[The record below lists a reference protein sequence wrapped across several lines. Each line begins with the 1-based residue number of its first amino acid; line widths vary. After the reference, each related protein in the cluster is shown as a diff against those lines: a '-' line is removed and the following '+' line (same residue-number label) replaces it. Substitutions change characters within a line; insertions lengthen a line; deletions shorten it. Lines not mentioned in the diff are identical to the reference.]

1 MRMKRKILIV
11 EDEKQIARILTVELY
26 YEGYETVSAN
36 DGQTGLEFALQEE
49 WDVILL
55 DVMLPKMDGI
65 EVLQHFRKVN
75 QHTPVIML
83 TARNT
88 TKDKVNG
95 LDQGA
100 NDYITKPFDIDEVF
114 ARIRAVLRLTQAK
127 PENDQEV
134 LELGGI
140 RLEKGTREASRDGK
154 SIELTSREFDLL
166 AYLME
171 NKNLVLTRDQIIK
184 NVWGYDH
191 FGETNVVDV
200 YVRHLRKKL
209 DIKQTDPILH
219 TYRGVGYSMKEQG
232 K

>member
-1 MRMKRKILIV
+1 MKSRILIV

-36 DGQTGLEFALQEE
+36 DGQTGLELALQEE

-55 DVMLPKMDGI
+55 DVMLPKLGGI
-65 EVLQHFRKVN
+65 EVLQQFRKVN
-75 QHTPVIML
+75 RHTPVVML

-114 ARIRAVLRLTQAK
+114 ARIRAVLRLTQVNI
-127 PENDQEV
+127 ENNQEV

-140 RLEKGTREASRDGK
+140 RLEKGTREASRNGK

-200 YVRHLRKKL
+200 YIRHLRKKL

>member
-1 MRMKRKILIV
+1 MKRKILIV

-26 YEGYETVSAN
+26 YEGYETVSAY
-36 DGQTGLEFALQEE
+36 DGPTGLELALEDE
-49 WDVILL
+49 WDLILL
-55 DVMLPKMDGI
+55 DVMLPKLDGI

-88 TKDKVNG
+88 TKDKVSG

-114 ARIRAVLRLTQAK
+114 ARIRAVLRVTQPK
-127 PENDQEV
+127 TEDNQEV

-140 RLEKGTREASRDGK
+140 RLEKGTREAFRNGK

-209 DIKQTDPILH
+209 ELKQTDPILH
-219 TYRGVGYSMKEQG
+219 TYRGVGYSMKELG